1 MSRSTNLLLG
11 LMAGLL
17 WLSAAMP
24 AKALPWTWTNQYGS
38 VLAVTQS
45 NDATGAISGTYTNN
59 APGSCDVGKPQGMTG
74 WLNRGSNNSGIAIS
88 FTVNWLGCNST
99 TVWTGQLKSNNDF
112 QALWLLS
119 LAAPVVWNGISAGSD
134 SFTYKSGNKAELRA
148 H

>member
-24 AKALPWTWTNQYGS
+24 ANAQPWTWTNQYGS
-38 VLAVTQS
+38 VLTVTQY
-45 NDATGAISGTYTNN
+45 NNATGAISGTYTNN
-59 APGSCDVGKPQGMTG
+59 APGSCGVGRQQGMTG
-74 WLNRGSNNSGIAIS
+74 WLVFGGNGTAIS

-99 TVWTGQLKSNNDF
+99 TVWTGQWKNNADF

-119 LAAPVVWNGISAGSD
+119 LAAPVVWNGISAGAD
-134 SFTYKSGNKAELRA
+134 NFTFTSGNKAELHA

>member
-1 MSRSTNLLLG
+1 MSRSANLLLG

-24 AKALPWTWTNQYGS
+24 AKAQPWTWTNQYGS
-38 VLAVTQS
+38 VLAVTQYNS
-45 NDATGAISGTYTNN
+45 ATGAISGTYTNN
-59 APGSCDVGKPQGMTG
+59 ASGSCGVGKQQGMTG
-74 WLNRGSNNSGIAIS
+74 WLSSGGNGTAIS

-99 TVWTGQLKSNNDF
+99 TVWTGQLKSNADF

-134 SFTYKSGNKAELRA
+134 SFTFKSGDKAELHA